1 MLLINIFNN
10 NNNNINNIARL
21 CQHTSVSHPGS
32 LREWRMGSTD
42 PIIRAPV
49 GPDSWEFVIYTGPP
63 TNLGQPIPHHVPRS
77 QPIQISLRQWRARLL
92 RPPGR
97 LYIKAFCL
105 ETTFRCKVPHN
116 VVMFHS
122 TILVTS
128 VVHGVH
134 KAQFFFAVANVI
146 GSVTRLWAGL
156 SKNRGLVSS
165 GSRKFTSYL
174 ERPDR
179 LWDHSVSS

>member
-1 MLLINIFNN
+1 VS
-10 NNNNINNIARL
+10 
-21 CQHTSVSHPGS
+21 TYVSHPGS

-49 GPDSWEFVIYTGPP
+49 GSDSWEFVIHTGPP

-105 ETTFRCKVPHN
+105 ERI
-116 VVMFHS
+116 VVKFHS

-134 KAQFFFAVANVI
+134 KAQFFFSPLRMLSAQWQGYGLDFRGIVV
-146 GSVTRLWAGL
+146 WFPAGARNL
-156 SKNRGLVSS
+156 L
-165 GSRKFTSYL
+165 L
-174 ERPDR
+174 I
-179 LWDHSVSS
+179 